1 MFSLATP
8 SATIAILK
16 KYNLSLR
23 KKLGQNFLVD
33 ENILKK
39 IISSANLNPDEIVLE
54 VGPGIGTLTRA
65 LAGKAKTLVA
75 VEIDKTFCLVLE
87 ETLSDLDNVK
97 LICADALKFDLSA
110 LSSAPQSLKLV
121 SNLPYNIAT
130 SLLITY
136 LKKYPQIKEYIV
148 MVQKEVA
155 ERIVALP
162 ESKEYGAF
170 SLKIQYFAR
179 PKILFTVSKNVFLP
193 KPKVDSAVV
202 RIVRL
207 DKPEVTVED
216 AQFLFKVI
224 EAAFSVRRKI
234 IKNALI
240 SAFAS
245 KEIIAESL
253 RNSRID
259 EIRRGESLSLK
270 DFAKLSN
277 ELLKQGISS

>member
-110 LSSAPQSLKLV
+110 LSSASQSLKLV

-130 SLLITY
+130 PLLITY

-207 DKPEVTVED
+207 DKPEVTVGD

-245 KEIIAESL
+245 KEIIVESL